1 MFNESSRPLGLG
13 TSLRQWVIDCVVDPL
28 TEGRHSLLRET
39 AVELVRQQHHKSG
52 PMVDPRKGTVAGQVA
67 ASLHLNPS
75 TLIALSSLLHIRL
88 HKIDMGSLLKTPQ
101 ELFLSE
107 EEWVGKGLREKKRQ
121 RLLGLK
127 RVEEVSAFPISAT
140 TSNGP
145 VGMEVEEPEKTWV
158 GVDMDLS
165 KRTTNGNGWLSEYD
179 PEGPEELNEV
189 LECVA
194 DVIVE
199 LDRKTRTKG
208 GFSGVGKGGL
218 NGSAT
223 SGSNTDEAD
232 KQESVGSA
240 REENTQSVPDEEP
253 ALRNLRL
260 NLLALAKR
268 APLDTIARLPKD
280 LVPAHIRHFV
290 PTVGLSG

>member
-1 MFNESSRPLGLG
+1 MFDQSSRPSGIG
-13 TSLRQWVIDCVVDPL
+13 TSLQQWVIDRVADPL

-39 AVELVRQQHHKSG
+39 AVELVRQQHHESG
-52 PMVDPRKGTVAGQVA
+52 LIVDPRRGTVASQVA

-75 TLIALSSLLHIRL
+75 KLIALSSLLHIRL

-101 ELFLSE
+101 ELFVSE
-107 EEWVGKGLREKKRQ
+107 EEWAGKGLREKKR
-121 RLLGLK
+121 LLGSK
-127 RVEEVSAFPISAT
+127 RVEEVSAIPISAT
-140 TSNGP
+140 TFNGP
-145 VGMEVEEPEKTWV
+145 VDMEVEEPEKTWM

-189 LECVA
+189 LEWVA
-194 DVIVE
+194 DVIVD
-199 LDRKTRTKG
+199 LDRKIRTKG
-208 GFSGVGKGGL
+208 GSSGVGKGAL

-223 SGSNTDEAD
+223 GGSNTDEAD
-232 KQESVGSA
+232 KQESVEAA
-240 REENTQSVPDEEP
+240 REENTQSMPDEEP

-268 APLDTIARLPKD
+268 APLDIIARLPKD

-290 PTVGLSG
+290 PTVGLSS